1 MYAFLL
7 DVTQGTTAPLD
18 PERLGEAGIVL
29 LRGMLTIFAVLCIVW
44 LFLAIVRFF
53 VYDLPKMRDAKNEP
67 KPTSQTQTVAPA
79 PAATHTDE
87 RLLVAIL
94 TAAVAA
100 ARENEGYA
108 DTGFRVVSFN
118 RIKK

>member
-1 MYAFLL
+1 MYRFLL

-44 LFLAIVRFF
+44 LFLAIIRFF
-53 VYDLPKMRDAKNEP
+53 VYDIPKMRAAKGVS
-67 KPTSQTQTVAPA
+67 KPAAQTAAPA
-79 PAATHTDE
+79 PATAHTDE

-100 ARENEGYA
+100 AREDEGYA